1 MSPIELLWTA
11 KKRVPV
17 WMIFFHW
24 KFQWCGVDGDVVGH
38 NDGDDGNDGHDA
50 GHKHGNNGHDDGHN
64 AGPDGDDSD
73 GGED

>member
-1 MSPIELLWTA
+1 M
-11 KKRVPV
+11 
-17 WMIFFHW
+17 MIF
-24 KFQWCGVDGDVVGH
+24 FQWCGVDGDVVGYD
-38 NDGDDGNDGHDA
+38 DGDDGNDGHDA

>member
-1 MSPIELLWTA
+1 M
-11 KKRVPV
+11 
-17 WMIFFHW
+17 MIFF
-24 KFQWCGVDGDVVGH
+24 QGCGVDGDVVGH